1 MKQRKK
7 TKFSTPARYLLL
19 GLCGLCLII
28 MFLTHSTGTTAGP
41 LNSVASYIFVPMQKG
56 INAVGTFFSNKSDR
70 FQTLES
76 VTAEN
81 EDLKAQIDKLSTE
94 LNTIKL
100 EQYELED
107 LRELYELDQKYPS
120 YKKVGANVIG
130 KDSGNWFSTFLI
142 DKGKKDGIEKDMN
155 VIAGNGLVGIVID
168 VGPHYAKVRSII
180 DDTSKVSGM
189 VLSTSGNCIINGDLK
204 TMNEDCKITFT
215 NLKDEKDKVKKGDQV
230 VTSYVSDKYLQG
242 ILIGYV
248 SDTEMDS
255 NNITKSGTIT
265 PAADFEHLREVL
277 VILDKKT
284 DATSDTE

>member
-7 TKFSTPARYLLL
+7 TKFSIPARYLLL
-19 GLCGLCLII
+19 GLCGLCII
-28 MFLTHSTGTTAGP
+28 TMFLTHSTGTTAGP

-81 EDLKAQIDKLSTE
+81 EELRAQVEKLSTE

-107 LRELYELDQKYPS
+107 LRKLYELDQKYPN

-130 KDSGNWFSTFLI
+130 KDSGNWFNTFLI

-180 DDTSKVSGM
+180 DDASKVSGM
-189 VLSTSGNCIINGDLK
+189 VLSTSSNCIVNGDLK
-204 TMNEDCKITFT
+204 TMNEECKITFT

-248 SDTEMDS
+248 SDTVMDS